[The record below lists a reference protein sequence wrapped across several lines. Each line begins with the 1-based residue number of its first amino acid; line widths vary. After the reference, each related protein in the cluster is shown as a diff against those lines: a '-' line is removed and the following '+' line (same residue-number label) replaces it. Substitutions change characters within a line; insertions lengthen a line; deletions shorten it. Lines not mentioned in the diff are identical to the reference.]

1 MTSTTPAPTTQS
13 PTTQPTSAVF
23 EHVAPSADAV
33 QHFRAR
39 LAFETDVSDVRAG
52 LTDPEPGFTVVDT
65 RNDASWGQGRVPGA
79 VHLPTRLI
87 RERAADLVAPGTPV
101 VVYCWGPGCNG
112 AQRAALE
119 FALLGYP
126 VKEMIG
132 GFEYWVREGFPVDT
146 AEGTRHGAPD
156 PLTNVASSGLTLTEA
171 GDHGITC
178 AC

>member
-1 MTSTTPAPTTQS
+1 MTTTQA
-13 PTTQPTSAVF
+13 TATIF
-23 EHVAPSADAV
+23 EHVATSEEAV
-33 QHFRAR
+33 GHFSAR

-52 LTDPEPGFTVVDT
+52 LAEAEPGFTVVDT
-65 RNDASWGQGRVPGA
+65 RNDASWAQGRVPGA
-79 VHLPTRLI
+79 VHLPTRQI
-87 RERAADLVAPGTPV
+87 RERAAELIAPGSPV

-119 FALLGYP
+119 FALLGHP

-146 AEGTRHGAPD
+146 EEGTRQGAAD
-156 PLTNVASSGLTLTEA
+156 PLTNVASTGLALGPA
-171 GDHGITC
+171 GDLGITC